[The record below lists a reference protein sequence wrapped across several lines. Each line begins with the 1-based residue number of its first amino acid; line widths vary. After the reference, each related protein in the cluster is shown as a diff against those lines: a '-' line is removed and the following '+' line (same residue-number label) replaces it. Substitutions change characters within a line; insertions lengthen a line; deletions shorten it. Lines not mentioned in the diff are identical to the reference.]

1 VSTRA
6 INAAGER
13 MLVAISADAPLFVQ
27 AREAIRDAILVGTL
41 VPGTLYSVRNL
52 ANMLNVSRTP
62 VREAL
67 LDLAGDGLVRFER
80 NRGVRVLES
89 SVHDLQEIFTLR
101 LLLEV
106 PATYRAVEQSDERLA
121 RDLRRILER
130 MEKAA
135 ANDDEHA
142 FMAADRKFHSLI
154 LEGSGNKRLAAYVD
168 QLRDLVL
175 SRGASTVGRSRSLAD
190 IVDEHLAIIAEIELG
205 NAAEAAAVMRK
216 HLIRTGQLLIEQEGG
231 NPEVLEAAWARIDD

>member
-1 VSTRA
+1 
-6 INAAGER
+6 
-13 MLVAISADAPLFVQ
+13 MPLFVQ
-27 AREAIRDAILVGTL
+27 ARESIRDAILVGSL

-52 ANMLNVSRTP
+52 ADMLNVSRTP

-106 PATYRAVEQSDERLA
+106 PATYRAVEQADDRFVRE
-121 RDLRRILER
+121 LRRFLER

-135 ANDDEHA
+135 SNDDETTL
-142 FMAADRKFHSLI
+142 MAADRKFHSLI
-154 LEGSGNKRLAAYVD
+154 HERSGNKRLAAYVD

-175 SRGASTVGRSRSLAD
+175 SRGASTVGRSRSLSE
-190 IVDEHLAIIAEIELG
+190 IVDEHKAIIVQIEKG
-205 NAAEAAAVMRK
+205 DAAGAAEVMRS
-216 HLIRTGQLLIEQEGG
+216 HIIRTGRLLIEQEGG
-231 NPEVLEAAWARIDD
+231 NAEVLDSAWARRDE